1 MIFQTW
7 PCDDKIYDELLQ
19 EWTDC
24 DIAVDR
30 LIELC
35 RFYALL
41 HFHLILILNEPF
53 TFLFDHHLLWTP
65 SDQTSRHF
73 FFQTSRP
80 ALFFGSARVS

>member
-7 PCDDKIYDELLQ
+7 SCDDKIYDELLQ

-35 RFYALL
+35 RFYTLL

-53 TFLFDHHLLWTP
+53 TFLFDDHLLWTP
-65 SDQTSRHF
+65 SDKT
-73 FFQTSRP
+73 
-80 ALFFGSARVS
+80 